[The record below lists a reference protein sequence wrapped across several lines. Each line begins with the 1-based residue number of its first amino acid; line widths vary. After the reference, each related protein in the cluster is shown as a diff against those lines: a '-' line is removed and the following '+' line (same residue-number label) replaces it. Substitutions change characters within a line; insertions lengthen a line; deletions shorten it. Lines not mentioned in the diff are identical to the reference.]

1 MIPAMKPKISVMIT
15 CANAQKT
22 LSAACESV
30 MWADEIIIVDSGST
44 DQTPQIAQTYATK
57 YVVEPWRGYTGQK
70 QFGCSL
76 ASNDWVLV
84 LDSDEVVNPMLA
96 SAIQSLTQDQL
107 DKHDVF
113 FVKRKNYI
121 YGKHVRAW
129 DPDWQSRLIHKD
141 RVIWKEHA
149 LHEGRKGQSPDR
161 EGKLPGKLLHKPT
174 GPSEFTDYF
183 SGDRLDKR
191 LLPVAREM
199 YDKGKRCHPWDL
211 LLRPALAFLKFYFVK
226 LGFLS
231 GTFGLMMAQK
241 AANSTQLKYA
251 ALWYVQK
258 FENK

>member
-1 MIPAMKPKISVMIT
+1 MKPKISVMIT
-15 CANAQKT
+15 CSNAQKT

-30 MWADEIIIVDSGST
+30 IWADEIIIVDSGST
-44 DQTPQIAQTYATK
+44 DQTPQIAETYATK

-76 ASNDWVLV
+76 ASNEWVFV
-84 LDSDEVVNPMLA
+84 LDSDEVVSKPLA
-96 SAIQSLTQDQL
+96 NAIQTLTQETL
-107 DKHDVF
+107 DEHDVF
-113 FVKRKNYI
+113 FVKRKNYV

-149 LHEGRKGQSPDR
+149 LHEGRKGQTPER
-161 EGKLPGKLLHKPT
+161 EGKLKGQLLHKPT
-174 GPSEFTDYF
+174 GPAEFTDYF

-199 YDKGKRCHPWDL
+199 FAKGKRCHSWDL
-211 LLRPALAFLKFYFVK
+211 LFRPVLAFLKFYFIK

-231 GTFGLMMAQK
+231 GNFGLMMAQK
-241 AANSTQLKYA
+241 ASTSTQLKYA

-258 FENK
+258 FESK

>member
-1 MIPAMKPKISVMIT
+1 MFSVMIT

-30 MWADEIIIVDSGST
+30 QWADELIIVDSGST
-44 DQTPQIAQTYATK
+44 DQTPEIAQTYATK

-84 LDSDEVVNPMLA
+84 LDSDEVVSSRMA
-96 SAIQSLTQDQL
+96 QSITSLTPEQL
-107 DKHDVF
+107 DRHDVF
-113 FVKRKNYI
+113 FFKRKNFV

-141 RVIWKEHA
+141 RAIWKEHA

-161 EGKLPGKLLHKPT
+161 EGRLKGYLLHKPT
-174 GPSEFTDYF
+174 GPAEFSDYF
-183 SGDRLDKR
+183 SGERMDKR
-191 LLPVAREM
+191 LLPVARDM
-199 YDKGKRCHPWDL
+199 YARGKRCHSWDL
-211 LLRPALAFLKFYFVK
+211 LLRPALAFAKFYFIK

-241 AANSTQLKYA
+241 ASMSTQLKYA

-258 FENK
+258 FEDK

>member
-1 MIPAMKPKISVMIT
+1 MKPKISVMIT

-76 ASNDWVLV
+76 CSNDWVFV
-84 LDSDEVVNPMLA
+84 LDSDEVVSPKLA
-96 SAIQSLTQDQL
+96 NAIQALTAEELDQ
-107 DKHDVF
+107 HDLF
-113 FVKRKNYI
+113 WASRKNYVF
-121 YGKHVRAW
+121 GKYVRAW

-141 RVIWKEHA
+141 RVTWVEHA
-149 LHEGRKGQSPDR
+149 LHEGRKGQSPER
-161 EGKLPGKLLHKPT
+161 EGKLSGRLLHKPV
-174 GPSEFTDYF
+174 GPVEFADYF
-183 SGDRLDKR
+183 CGSRMDKR
-191 LLPVAREM
+191 LLPVAQEM
-199 YDKGKRCHPWDL
+199 YAKGKRCYPWDL
-211 LLRPALAFLKFYFVK
+211 LLRPALAFGKFYFIK

-241 AANSTQLKYA
+241 ASASTQLKYA

-258 FENK
+258 FESK

>member
-1 MIPAMKPKISVMIT
+1 MKPKISVMIT

-70 QFGCSL
+70 QFGCTL
-76 ASNDWVLV
+76 CSNDWVLV
-84 LDSDEVVNPMLA
+84 LDSDEVVTPRLA
-96 SAIQSLTQDQL
+96 AAILALSQEQL

-113 FVKRKNYI
+113 SIKRKNFVF
-121 YGKHVRAW
+121 GKYVRAW

-141 RVIWKEHA
+141 RAIWIEHS
-149 LHEGRKGQSPDR
+149 LHEGRKAQSPDR
-161 EGKLPGKLLHKPT
+161 HGKLAGQLLHKPT
-174 GPSEFTDYF
+174 GPSEFSDYF
-183 SGDRLDKR
+183 SGNRMDKR
-191 LLPVAREM
+191 LLTVAREM
-199 YDKGKRCHPWDL
+199 HEKGKRCYPWDL
-211 LLRPALAFLKFYFVK
+211 LFRPALAFLKVYFVK

-231 GTFGLMMAQK
+231 GTFGFMIAQK
-241 AANSTQLKYA
+241 ASASTQLKYA